1 MNWLLMRKIDRHA
14 RNVIA
19 SAVAELARRIDE
31 SGLGLYAR
39 VQVAVIDKLAMRIER
54 ESNLRVIVRTMH
66 KLLTEELSP
75 SEWRRFFIVTDYVEA
90 AHFICLYH
98 ELM

>member
-31 SGLGLYAR
+31 SGLGMYAR
-39 VQVAVIDKLAMRIER
+39 VQVAVIDKLAARIER
-54 ESNLRVIVRTMH
+54 ETNLRVIVKTMH
-66 KLLTEELSP
+66 KLLTEEKSAP
-75 SEWRRFFIVTDYVEA
+75 EWRSFFIVTDYVEV
-90 AHFICLYH
+90 AHFVCLYK

>member
-31 SGLGLYAR
+31 SGLGMYAR
-39 VQVAVIDKLAMRIER
+39 IEVSVIDKLATRIER

-66 KLLTEELSP
+66 KLLTEEMSP
-75 SEWRRFFIVTDYVEA
+75 SEWRSFFIVTDYVEA